1 MKEYDA
7 LIIGFGKG
15 GKTLA
20 GKLAAQGKRVA
31 LVEKSDQMYG
41 GTCIN
46 VGCIPSKSLVRNAQ
60 TARRNSGTDFAWKA
74 DWYARAIHEKRDLT
88 AMLRGKNFAKLDDLP
103 NVTIYNGT
111 ASFVSNTKVKV
122 QMKDEVL
129 ELEAKQIFINTGGTP
144 VVPGIDGLKDNPY
157 VYFSETLMDL
167 ETLPKKLVIIGGGY
181 IGLEFASIYSGFG
194 SEVTVLQDG
203 EILIK
208 REDRDIADAIKKAL
222 EDSGVTFRLG
232 AQIEQIQNKGENASV
247 TVIWKGERLE
257 LEADAILVATGRK
270 PNTAELNAQA
280 AGVELTSRGA
290 VKVDENRKTT
300 APNIWAMG
308 DVVGGLQF
316 TYVSLDDFRI
326 VWSQLNEGQ
335 YNEKK
340 RMNVPYSV
348 FINPS
353 FSRVG
358 LNEDEAR
365 KAGYHVKIAKLAAAA
380 IPKAQVLKQP
390 VGLLKA
396 IIDEDTNKIL
406 GAMLF
411 CEESYEMINLIKLAM
426 DADLDYQILRDQIYT
441 HPTMSEAFNDLFA
454 V

>member
-20 GKLAAQGKRVA
+20 GKLAAQGKCVA

-46 VGCIPSKSLVRNAQ
+46 VGCIPSKSLVRNSQ
-60 TARRNSGTDFAWKA
+60 TARRNQGTDFAQKA
-74 DWYARAIHEKRDLT
+74 DWYAKAIHEKRNLT

-111 ASFVSNTKVKV
+111 ASFLSNTRVKV
-122 QMKDEVL
+122 QMKNEVQ
-129 ELEAKQIFINTGGTP
+129 ELEAGQIFINTGGTP
-144 VVPGIDGLKDNPY
+144 VIPEINGIKDNPY

-167 ETLPKKLVIIGGGY
+167 ERLPKRLVIIGGGY

-203 EILIK
+203 ETLIK
-208 REDRDIADAIKKAL
+208 REDRDIADAIKSAL
-222 EDSGVTFRLG
+222 ENSGVTFRLG
-232 AQIEQIQNKGENASV
+232 AQIEQIHNNGDHASL
-247 TVIWKGERLE
+247 TVVWKGERQE
-257 LEADAILVATGRK
+257 LEADAILVAAGRK
-270 PNTAELNAQA
+270 PNAAELNAEA

-326 VWSQLNEGQ
+326 VWSQLNGGQ

-340 RMNVPYSV
+340 RQNVPYSV
-348 FINPS
+348 FITPS

-358 LNEDEAR
+358 LNEDEAG

-390 VGLLKA
+390 DGLLKV